1 MKPRIQHPA
10 MTLPGA
16 MEALQGL
23 TATTKG
29 VGLPETTLYLVTL
42 RAIAT
47 LTRQPDRGLAA
58 ESCSTVSATSSTTHW
73 FASTPGSPGS
83 ATQDRNIPGKR
94 W

>member
-47 LTRQPDRGLAA
+47 LTRQPDR
-58 ESCSTVSATSSTTHW
+58 
-73 FASTPGSPGS
+73 
-83 ATQDRNIPGKR
+83 
-94 W
+94 